1 MVRSAILAGIQFG
14 ETGMIRRTMTRLAAG
29 LLLAFFLPALL
40 PAMAGNPPVQPEPG
54 EIPPDE
60 LGHSVSGDD
69 ITISSHKGKV
79 VIVTFWA
86 SWCGPCRQEL
96 PVLGKLQKAVGREH
110 LEVIAI
116 NFKEEPREFR
126 NVLRANRDIALTYVH
141 DRYGAISDRYGVTSL
156 PNMFIIDRDGRIAHV
171 HRGYSPQ
178 MLEGFV
184 NEMLELL
191 PEEVLKRP
199 AGT

>member
-14 ETGMIRRTMTRLAAG
+14 KTGMIRRTMACLAAG
-29 LLLAFFLPALL
+29 LLLAFLL
-40 PAMAGNPPVQPEPG
+40 PAMAGKPPVHPRPG

-69 ITISSHKGKV
+69 VTVSSHKGKV

-110 LEVIAI
+110 LEVIAV
-116 NFKEEPREFR
+116 NFKEDQREFR
-126 NVLRANRDIALTYVH
+126 NVLRANKDIALTYVH
-141 DRYGAISDRYGVTSL
+141 DRRGVISDRYGVTSL
-156 PNMFIIDRDGRIAHV
+156 PNMFIIDREGRIAHV

>member
-1 MVRSAILAGIQFG
+1 MVRSDILAGIQFG

-29 LLLAFFLPALL
+29 LLLAFFLPA
-40 PAMAGNPPVQPEPG
+40 MAGNPPIQPKPG

-69 ITISSHKGKV
+69 ITVSGHKGKV

-110 LEVIAI
+110 LEVIAV
-116 NFKEEPREFR
+116 NFKEDQREFR
-126 NVLRANRDIALTYVH
+126 NVLRANKDIALTYVH
-141 DRYGAISDRYGVTSL
+141 DRYGAISDRYGVTAL